1 MAAYVDLGEAV
12 KEAVREVAKEEQKTE
27 TAETA
32 ETKTEEAKVEE
43 KKEELTAEQQAY
55 QEKVDKAVRLY
66 DALSDPNVGRSVVE
80 ELARKAGVIGV
91 EQGKSTQEIEK
102 SVVDTLKESLGAE
115 YEFLAD
121 KLAVGLDKI
130 IKRTVAEQIK
140 PVQAQTNE
148 AIERAVKADVDS
160 AYAQMEAK
168 FKDFKDYDKEM
179 TELSKELPYTGDYPM
194 ERYLERL
201 YKLVTADK
209 KEAKVIK
216 QTVDKINKN
225 AQELRD
231 SSTEVQENR
240 VKKGSKLPS
249 LNEAV
254 AAAFRNER
262 LV

>member
-1 MAAYVDLGEAV
+1 MATTLDEAV
-12 KEAVREVAKEEQKTE
+12 SKAVEAESKNENTQQTETTTDKQATEQKTE
-27 TAETA
+27 VKVEPTAEEIA
-32 ETKTEEAKVEE
+32 RNERI
-43 KKEELTAEQQAY
+43 
-55 QEKVDKAVRLY
+55 DKALRLY
-66 DALSDPNVGRSVVE
+66 EALEDPNIGRSVVE
-80 ELARKAGVIGV
+80 ELARKAGVIGH
-91 EQGKSTQEIEK
+91 EQGKSEKQITK
-102 SVVDTLKESLGAE
+102 SVVDVLKESLGAE

-121 KLAVGLDKI
+121 KLAVGIDTIVKQ
-130 IKRTVAEQIK
+130 TVAEQIK

-168 FKDFKDYDKEM
+168 FKDFKDFDKEM

-231 SSTEVQENR
+231 SSTEVQETR
-240 VKKGSKLPS
+240 VKSGSKLPS

-254 AAAFRNER
+254 AAAFRGEKFI
-262 LV
+262 

>member
-12 KEAVREVAKEEQKTE
+12 KEAV
-27 TAETA
+27 
-32 ETKTEEAKVEE
+32 
-43 KKEELTAEQQAY
+43 KEELKTQQTETTTEVKKEGTETETKQETKQPTAEEIAY
-55 QEKVDKAVRLY
+55 QEKVDKAVRLF

-80 ELARKAGVIGV
+80 ELARKAGIIGA
-91 EQGKSTQEIEK
+91 EQGKTVKEIEK

-121 KLAVGLDKI
+121 RLAIGIDKI
-130 IKRTVAEQIK
+130 VKQTVAEQIK

-148 AIERAVKADVDS
+148 AIERAIKADIDS

-168 FKDFKDYDKEM
+168 FKDFKDFDKEM

-201 YKLVTADK
+201 YKLVTTDK
-209 KEAKVIK
+209 KEAKIIK

-231 SSTEVQENR
+231 SSTEVQDR
-240 VKKGSKLPS
+240 VKSGSKLPS

-254 AAAFRNER
+254 AAAFRGEKF
-262 LV
+262 V